1 MEYVILGLLLLQP
14 NTLYGIHKAFE
25 QGISMFYSSSLGSL
39 QSAVK
44 RLESKGYIY
53 VMASVE
59 NGRAKKNMAPTP
71 EGQAAFFAWLNAP
84 LAQQNLEVELLS
96 RLYFLGLIP
105 QISDQ
110 IQCLRQWRED
120 IEKSRGLLIETNTQL
135 DQLEIPEVYQGIF
148 YYQRKVL
155 GYGIDT
161 HGYGLEWL
169 ERLIAER
176 IEAMATIASEPIKEK
191 S

>member
-44 RLESKGYIY
+44 RLESKNYIY
-53 VMASVE
+53 VTASIE
-59 NGRAKKNMAPTP
+59 NGRAKKTMAPTS
-71 EGQAAFFAWLNAP
+71 EGQAAFYGWLSAP
-84 LAQQNLEVELLS
+84 LDQQNLEVELLS

-105 QISDQ
+105 QISEQ
-110 IQCLRQWRED
+110 IQCLSQWRED
-120 IEKSRGLLIETNTQL
+120 IKKARGLLIETNAQL
-135 DQLEIPEVYQGIF
+135 NQLEIPEAYQGIF

-155 GYGIDT
+155 SYGIDT

-176 IEAMATIASEPIKEK
+176 IDAMSSNAIETVKEK